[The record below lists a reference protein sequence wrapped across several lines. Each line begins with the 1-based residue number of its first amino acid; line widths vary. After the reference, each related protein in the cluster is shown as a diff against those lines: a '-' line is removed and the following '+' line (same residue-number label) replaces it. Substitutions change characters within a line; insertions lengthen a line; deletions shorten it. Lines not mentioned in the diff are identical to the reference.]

1 MTARLAAIVLLA
13 AASLSAQNPP
23 VRTGTTPVV
32 VGGGANDVAFPNQTK
47 APAPARPSRYAVET
61 VASGLDHPWALQF
74 LPSGELL
81 VTERVGNLRLVTR
94 DGRIGPPIEGLPA
107 VRVVAAEGL
116 HDVVLDPQFAA
127 NRTIYF
133 TYFAPPPGEAGGPF
147 PNERFQAWQ
156 KQTPAIRAL
165 SAPGFE
171 RVASARL
178 SDDGRRVEDVT
189 VILEGGN
196 RRLVFGRDGTL
207 FVTAST
213 PAGFDIPIDNLPQ
226 DLSSFHGKV
235 LRINKDGSI
244 PRDNPYAAPRG
255 ADPVRNNTR
264 PDIWAS
270 GLKDPEGAAIHPT
283 TGVLWTVEHGPKGGD
298 EINIAR
304 RGANLGYPVISY
316 GVQYSDQKIGD
327 GLTARIGLQQ
337 PVYFWVPSIGPS
349 GMTFYTGDLF
359 PQWRGNLFVGAM
371 PGKHLVRLVLDR
383 ERVTA
388 EEKLLTDLDQRIR
401 DVRQGP
407 DGALW
412 VLTDE
417 DNGRIL
423 RIVPRS

>member
-1 MTARLAAIVLLA
+1 MTTRLAAIAVLA
-13 AASLSAQNPP
+13 AASLSAQGAPP
-23 VRTGTTPVV
+23 PAEVKP
-32 VGGGANDVAFPNQTK
+32 AFANQTR
-47 APAPARPSRYAVET
+47 APAPARPSQYKVET
-61 VASGLDHPWALQF
+61 VASGLNHPWGLQF

-81 VTERVGNLRLVTR
+81 VSERIGNLRIVTR
-94 DGRIGPPIEGLPA
+94 DGRVSPPVAGMPP

-116 HDVVLDPQFAA
+116 HDVVLDPQFAT

-133 TYFAPPPGEAGGPF
+133 AYFAPPPGEAGGPF

-156 KQTPAIRAL
+156 KQTPAQRAG
-165 SAPGFE
+165 SPPGFE

-178 SDDGRRVEDVT
+178 SEDGTRVENVN

-213 PAGFDIPIDNLPQ
+213 PAGFGVPVDSLPQ
-226 DLSSFHGKV
+226 DLASFHGKV

-244 PRDNPYAAPRG
+244 PRDNPYVARAG
-255 ADPVRNNTR
+255 AR
-264 PDIWAS
+264 PDIWVS
-270 GLKDPEGAAIHPT
+270 GLKDPEGAAINPA
-283 TGVLWTVEHGPKGGD
+283 TGALWTVEHGPMGGD

-304 RGANLGYPVISY
+304 RGANFGYPVISY
-316 GVQYSDQKIGD
+316 GLQYSGERVGEGITVRNGM
-327 GLTARIGLQQ
+327 QQ

-383 ERVTA
+383 ERVTM
-388 EEKLLTDLDQRIR
+388 EEKLLTGLDQRIR

-412 VLTDE
+412 ILTDE
-417 DNGRIL
+417 DNGQ
-423 RIVPRS
+423 IVRLAPK

>member
-1 MTARLAAIVLLA
+1 MITRIAAMIVLAAV
-13 AASLSAQNPP
+13 SLGAQDAPP
-23 VRTGTTPVV
+23 PAPAEVKP
-32 VGGGANDVAFPNQTK
+32 AFANQTK
-47 APAPARPSRYAVET
+47 APAPARASRYTVET
-61 VASGLDHPWALQF
+61 VASGLNHPWALQF
-74 LPSGELL
+74 LPSTSLGASLSGALL
-81 VTERVGNLRLVTR
+81 VTERVGTLRIVSR
-94 DGRIGPPIEGLPA
+94 DGRVGEPIDGMPA
-107 VRVVAAEGL
+107 IRVVAAEGL
-116 HDVVLDPQFAA
+116 HDVVLDPQFAT
-127 NRTIYF
+127 NRMIYF
-133 TYFAPPPGEAGGPF
+133 SYFAPPSGEAGGPF
-147 PNERFQAWQ
+147 PNEQFQAWQ
-156 KQTPAIRAL
+156 QQTPEMRAMNP
-165 SAPGFE
+165 PGFE

-178 SDDGRRVEDVT
+178 SEDGTRVENVT

-213 PAGFDIPIDNLPQ
+213 PAGVDIPIDNLPQ
-226 DLSSFHGKV
+226 DLGSFHGKV
-235 LRINKDGSI
+235 LRINPDGSV
-244 PRDNPYAAPRG
+244 PRDNPYAAARG
-255 ADPVRNNTR
+255 ADAAGTSRR
-264 PDIWAS
+264 PDIWVL
-270 GLKDPEGAAIHPT
+270 GLKDPEGAALHPT
-283 TGVLWTVEHGPKGGD
+283 TGVLWTVEHGPMGGD

-304 RGANLGYPVISY
+304 RGANFGYPVITY
-316 GVQYSDQKIGD
+316 GVQYSGETIGD

-359 PQWRGNLFVGAM
+359 PQWRGDLFVGAM

-412 VLTDE
+412 ILTDE
-417 DNGRIL
+417 DNGKIL